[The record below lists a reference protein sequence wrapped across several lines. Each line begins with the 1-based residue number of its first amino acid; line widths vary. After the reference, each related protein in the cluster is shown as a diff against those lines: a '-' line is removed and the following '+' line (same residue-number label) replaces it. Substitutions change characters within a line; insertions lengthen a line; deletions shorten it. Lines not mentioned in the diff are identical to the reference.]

1 MCKSYKQNYCGQL
14 LPNKIT
20 RKKVGNLEK
29 ISSIGQAV
37 PVKTVIKNTKKTIIN
52 LAFELRLCDNTLPDN
67 IHEF

>member
-1 MCKSYKQNYCGQL
+1 M
-14 LPNKIT
+14 
-20 RKKVGNLEK
+20 GNLEK